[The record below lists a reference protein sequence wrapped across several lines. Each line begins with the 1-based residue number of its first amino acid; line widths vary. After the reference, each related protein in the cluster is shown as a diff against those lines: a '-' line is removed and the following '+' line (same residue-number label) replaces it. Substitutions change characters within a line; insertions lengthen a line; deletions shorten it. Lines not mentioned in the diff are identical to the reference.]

1 MDNMNNM
8 NNMNNP
14 NPYYNQPAPVV
25 TTPVRS
31 IALCI
36 ILSIVTCGIYSLI
49 WFYQLNEDT
58 RNLTK
63 NYEGQTSGIAL
74 LLAMVTCGIY
84 QLFWMYKQG
93 EKIDRYKA
101 SFGVPGGSNGILYL
115 VLSLFG
121 LSIVSMAL
129 MQDELNKM
137 PR

>member
-1 MDNMNNM
+1 MDNMNNQT
-8 NNMNNP
+8 
-14 NPYYNQPAPVV
+14 PYYNQHPAPVGN
-25 TTPVRS
+25 TPIRS

-36 ILSIVTCGIYSLI
+36 ILSLVTCGIYALV

-58 RNLTK
+58 RNLTRD
-63 NYEGQTSGIAL
+63 YEGQTSGIAL
-74 LLAMVTCGIY
+74 LLSIVTCGIY
-84 QLFWMYKQG
+84 QLIWMYKQG

-101 SFGVPGGSNGILYL
+101 SRGIPGGSAGILYL
-115 VLSLFG
+115 VLSIFG

>member
-1 MDNMNNM
+1 MDNMNNQ
-8 NNMNNP
+8 
-14 NPYYNQPAPVV
+14 NPYYNQHPAPVGN
-25 TTPVRS
+25 TPVRS

-36 ILSIVTCGIYSLI
+36 ILSLVTCGIYALV

-63 NYEGQTSGIAL
+63 DYDGQTSGIAL
-74 LLAMVTCGIY
+74 LLSIVTCGIY
-84 QLFWMYKQG
+84 QLIWMYKQG

-101 SFGVPGGSNGILYL
+101 AYGVPGGNTGILYL
-115 VLSLFG
+115 ILSIFG